1 LFYNSLKFPK
11 RISKLKLRHEPEFAL
26 KFIFIIGFFSEKL
39 RFQSQFFFL
48 KKLGPYSYSEK
59 EVNLDISLYIS
70 DKKPTDSLKLEE
82 QNFKVVGYV

>member
-1 LFYNSLKFPK
+1 MNLNLHSNLYSLLVSSVKNSDSSL
-11 RISKLKLRHEPEFAL
+11 S
-26 KFIFIIGFFSEKL
+26 
-39 RFQSQFFFL
+39 FFL
-48 KKLGPYSYSEK
+48 KKSGPYSYSEK